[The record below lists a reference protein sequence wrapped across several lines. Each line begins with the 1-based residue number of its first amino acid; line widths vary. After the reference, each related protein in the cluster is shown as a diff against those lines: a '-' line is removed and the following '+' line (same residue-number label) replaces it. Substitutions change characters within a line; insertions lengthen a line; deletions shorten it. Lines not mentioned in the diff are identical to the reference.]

1 FLSST
6 LFCLCI
12 VTFTFYCS
20 VAHRDLLCFPTRRSS
35 DLCLDNLVL
44 APPYRMALAYT
55 HAYFIRNFQPIDYL
69 SNKEH
74 PVQPPLVQD
83 HILAKVRLLPVTTH
97 LIRNYFDNPSSHVM
111 R

>member
-55 HAYFIRNFQPIDYL
+55 HAYCIRNFQPIDYL
-69 SNKEH
+69 LNKEH
-74 PVQPPLVQD
+74 RVQSPLVHD
-83 HILAKVRLLPVTTH
+83 HLLEKIFIMPLTKH
-97 LIRNYFDNPSSHVM
+97 SICD
-111 R
+111 